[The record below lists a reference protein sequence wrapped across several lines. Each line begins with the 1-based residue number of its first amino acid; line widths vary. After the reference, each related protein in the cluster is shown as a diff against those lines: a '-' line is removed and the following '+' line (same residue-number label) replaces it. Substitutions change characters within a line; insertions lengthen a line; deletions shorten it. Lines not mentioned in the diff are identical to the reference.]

1 MAGSFFRK
9 KDAAERTLNPGAAPV
24 PQAEEAPAGEPDSS
38 GHNDST
44 AGLISAGKTQLDKKS
59 LDLIFAVEQMIQARA
74 HAESSN
80 YELQDRLNHSNS
92 HIERLGKDL
101 RNLNKVIEDREK
113 DILELEQRLAEK
125 NLKMDQVLEDHR
137 ELQDTMSAKADELK
151 STIDLEQQKYAK
163 LMQKHH
169 EAHVDKHKR
178 IIELED
184 RISRLETENGHL
196 RQKYDTVRQEKAY
209 LSGMISDF
217 TSRMTAPFSAGSPA
231 AERNEE
237 YGDT

>member
-1 MAGSFFRK
+1 MAGPFFRK
-9 KDAAERTLNPGAAPV
+9 KEAAERVPNPGIAPA
-24 PQAEEAPAGEPDSS
+24 PQEEASAAEPGSS
-38 GHNDST
+38 GRSDRQS
-44 AGLISAGKTQLDKKS
+44 GLIAAGKTQPDKKA

-74 HAESSN
+74 HAEASN
-80 YELQDRLNHSNS
+80 DELLDRLNHSGS
-92 HIERLGKDL
+92 HIERLGKEL

-113 DILELEQRLAEK
+113 DILELEQRMSEK
-125 NLKMDQVLEDHR
+125 NLKIDQVLEDHR
-137 ELQDTMSAKADELK
+137 ELQDTMSAKVDELK
-151 STIDLEQQKYAK
+151 STLDLEQQKYAK

-178 IIELED
+178 IIELEEK
-184 RISRLETENGHL
+184 ISRLETENGHL
-196 RQKYDTVRQEKAY
+196 QQKYETARQEKAY

-217 TSRMTAPFSAGSPA
+217 TSRMTAPFSSGSPD

>member
-9 KDAAERTLNPGAAPV
+9 KDAAERTLNPGAAAV
-24 PQAEEAPAGEPDSS
+24 PQAEEATAGEPDSS

-44 AGLISAGKTQLDKKS
+44 DGLISAGKTQLDKKS

-101 RNLNKVIEDREK
+101 RYLNKVIEDREK

-196 RQKYDTVRQEKAY
+196 RQKYETVRQEKAY

-217 TSRMTAPFSAGSPA
+217 TSRMTVPFSAGSAA